1 MTTRIPIGANKS
13 SEREAEVSK
22 SIEGSGDNI
31 YTSSF
36 VTIVPVLI
44 YKDVQHLHDTVRI
57 T

>member
-1 MTTRIPIGANKS
+1 MTTRISIGANKS

-31 YTSSF
+31 CTSSF

-44 YKDVQHLHDTVRI
+44 YKEGQHLQDTVRV